1 MIGTISTILNNDFIF
16 ISQNKYIKG
25 GILDLKGREG
35 DFSQLLTTIT
45 ITSSH
50 VRAAG
55 PPVTPIFLLVNDN
68 SFENSFSFL

>member
-1 MIGTISTILNNDFIF
+1 MILFLSLKIN
-16 ISQNKYIKG
+16 IKIG

-68 SFENSFSFL
+68 SFENSFSFFL